1 MNRAG
6 NGGVTLVEV
15 MIVVA
20 MLAILT
26 GTFLYMHFRSSST
39 IVEDQQTS
47 AYYLAMGTFLESF
60 QSDVRMARKVTSVP
74 DGCVIHAMERSG
86 ELSISYTI
94 SGNGI
99 RREAKGIRRFFDFGR
114 PLKPGAKMIF
124 NLATEAD

>member
-1 MNRAG
+1 MNQAG
-6 NGGVTLVEV
+6 KTGVTLVEV

-26 GTFLYMHFRSSST
+26 GTFLFMHFRSSSN

-60 QSDVRMARKVTSVP
+60 QSDVRMARKITSLP
-74 DGCVIHAMERSG
+74 NGCVIHAMERNG
-86 ELSISYTI
+86 EITISYTI

-99 RREAKGIRRFFDFGR
+99 QREAKNGRRVFDFGR
-114 PLKPGAKMIF
+114 PLKQGARMLF
-124 NLATEAD
+124 NLTTEAD